1 MNQRTIKMFMRKPIK
16 LSIVFLIT
24 ALVAMG
30 CSTNSPNSQSATIEG
45 SVQPE
50 SSKQKVA
57 ASSIEGAVV
66 TAARVTSEGS
76 LETMEGTETETNAS
90 GNFMLEVD
98 VEAAENIVIVAKK
111 EGNEWRGFL
120 SSKVQ
125 NGSTV
130 TMKPINTEST
140 AESSVFAEVVSSGNT
155 DIVQKSD
162 IEAVVTNDA
171 ASEIESGLTSSA
183 QIAAALK
190 NSAEARVEFYSEMM
204 QDNSEEALAETYEL
218 LAEAQFRLEAELAA
232 SSTAEARS
240 EAYDVFVESTVNA
253 YVNAGLDASATAKA
267 LEMWSRVTVNSM
279 TAVSSE
285 IKNDVRAQASLIAA
299 TAIDLAVQ
307 AEAEATEMSESSRQA
322 IIDAGV
328 ELRSEIEASAGV
340 ASEVEAA
347 FEAYHDKV
355 RNTMESDTAF
365 EATVI
370 LNIDNE
376 INSDNGAKSNF
387 SSSISGILK
396 ASAVFD
402 VYESF
407 FTSIQGTVESN
418 LSGSSESE
426 IEAVSQIM
434 ILINLAS

>member
-1 MNQRTIKMFMRKPIK
+1 MNPRKIEMFTTNHIK
-16 LSIVFLIT
+16 LSIVILIT

-30 CSTNSPNSQSATIEG
+30 CSTNSSNNGSATIEG

-57 ASSIEGAVV
+57 ASSVEGAVV

-76 LETMEGTETETNAS
+76 FETMEGTETETNAS

-120 SSKVQ
+120 SSEVE
-125 NGSTV
+125 NGSSV
-130 TMKPINTEST
+130 TLKPINTEST
-140 AESSVFAEVVSSGNT
+140 AESSVFAEVVASGNA

-162 IEAVVTNDA
+162 IEAVVTNNV
-171 ASEIESGLTSSA
+171 ASEVESGLTSSA

-204 QDNSEEALAETYEL
+204 EDNSEEVLEETYEL
-218 LAEAQFRLEAELAA
+218 LAEAQFQLESELAA
-232 SSTAEARS
+232 SSSAEARS
-240 EAYDVFVESTVNA
+240 EAYDVFIESTVNA

-285 IKNDVRAQASLIAA
+285 IKNDVRAQASLLAA
-299 TAIDLAVQ
+299 TAVDLAVQ
-307 AEAEATEMSESSRQA
+307 AEAEATEMSESSKQA

-328 ELRSEIEASAGV
+328 ELRSEIKASAGV

-347 FEAYHDKV
+347 FEAYHDEV

>member
-1 MNQRTIKMFMRKPIK
+1 
-16 LSIVFLIT
+16 
-24 ALVAMG
+24 MG
-30 CSTNSPNSQSATIEG
+30 CSTSSSNNGSATIEG

-57 ASSIEGAVV
+57 TSSVEGAVV
-66 TAARVTSEGS
+66 TAARVTSDGS

-90 GNFMLEVD
+90 GSFMLEVD

-120 SSKVQ
+120 SGEVE
-125 NGSTV
+125 NGSSV
-130 TMKPINTEST
+130 SLKPINTEST
-140 AESSVFAEVVSSGNT
+140 AESSVFAEVVASGNA

-162 IEAVVTNDA
+162 IEAVVTNNV
-171 ASEIESGLTSSA
+171 ASEVESGLTSSA

-204 QDNSEEALAETYEL
+204 QDNSEEALEETYEL
-218 LAEAQFRLEAELAA
+218 LAEAQFQLESELAA
-232 SSTAEARS
+232 SSSAEARS
-240 EAYDVFVESTVNA
+240 EAYDVFIESTVNA

-285 IKNDVRAQASLIAA
+285 IKNDARAQASLIAA
-299 TAIDLAVQ
+299 TAVDLAVQ
-307 AEAEATEMSESSRQA
+307 AEAEATEMSESSKQA

-328 ELRSEIEASAGV
+328 ELRSDIEASAGV

>member
-1 MNQRTIKMFMRKPIK
+1 MFTTKPIK

-30 CSTNSPNSQSATIEG
+30 CSTNSSNNESATVEG

-57 ASSIEGAVV
+57 ASSVEGAVV

-98 VEAAENIVIVAKK
+98 VEAAENIVIVAKN

-120 SSKVQ
+120 SSEVE
-125 NGSTV
+125 NGSSV
-130 TMKPINTEST
+130 TLKPINTESS
-140 AESSVFAEVVSSGNT
+140 AESSVFAEVVASGNA

-162 IEAVVTNDA
+162 IEAVVTNKA

-183 QIAAALK
+183 QIATSLK

-204 QDNSEEALAETYEL
+204 QDNSEEALEETYEL
-218 LAEAQFRLEAELAA
+218 LAEAQFQLESELAA
-232 SSTAEARS
+232 SSSAEARS
-240 EAYDVFVESTVNA
+240 EAYDVFIESTVNA

-285 IKNDVRAQASLIAA
+285 IKNDVRAQSSLIAA
-299 TAIDLAVQ
+299 TAVDLAVQ
-307 AEAEATEMSESSRQA
+307 AEAEATEMSESSKQA
-322 IIDAGV
+322 IIDAGI
-328 ELRSEIEASAGV
+328 ELRSEIKASAGV

-347 FEAYHDKV
+347 FEAYHDEV

>member
-1 MNQRTIKMFMRKPIK
+1 MFTTNHIK
-16 LSIVFLIT
+16 LSIVILIT

-30 CSTNSPNSQSATIEG
+30 CSTNSSNNGSATIEG

-50 SSKQKVA
+50 SSKQKVT
-57 ASSIEGAVV
+57 ASSVEGAVV

-76 LETMEGTETETNAS
+76 FETMEGTETETNAS

-120 SSKVQ
+120 SSEVE
-125 NGSTV
+125 NGSSV
-130 TMKPINTEST
+130 TLKPINTEST
-140 AESSVFAEVVSSGNT
+140 AESSVFAEVVASGNA

-162 IEAVVTNDA
+162 IEAVVTNNV
-171 ASEIESGLTSSA
+171 ASEVESGLTSSA

-204 QDNSEEALAETYEL
+204 QDNSEEALEETYEL
-218 LAEAQFRLEAELAA
+218 LAEAQFQLESELAA
-232 SSTAEARS
+232 SSSAEARS
-240 EAYDVFVESTVNA
+240 EAYDVFIESTVNA

-299 TAIDLAVQ
+299 TAVDLAVQ
-307 AEAEATEMSESSRQA
+307 AEAEATEMSESSKQA

-328 ELRSEIEASAGV
+328 ELRSDIEASAGV

-347 FEAYHDKV
+347 FEAYHDEV

>member
-1 MNQRTIKMFMRKPIK
+1 MNPRKIEMFTTNHIK
-16 LSIVFLIT
+16 LSIVILIT

-30 CSTNSPNSQSATIEG
+30 CSTNSSNNGSATIEG

-50 SSKQKVA
+50 SSKQKVT
-57 ASSIEGAVV
+57 ASSVEGAVV

-76 LETMEGTETETNAS
+76 FETMEGTETETNAS

-120 SSKVQ
+120 SSEVE
-125 NGSTV
+125 NGSSV
-130 TMKPINTEST
+130 TLKPINTEST
-140 AESSVFAEVVSSGNT
+140 AESSVFAEVVASGNA

-162 IEAVVTNDA
+162 IEAVVTNNV
-171 ASEIESGLTSSA
+171 ASEVESGLTSSA

-204 QDNSEEALAETYEL
+204 EDNSEEVLEETYEL
-218 LAEAQFRLEAELAA
+218 LAEAQFQLESELAA
-232 SSTAEARS
+232 SSSAEARS
-240 EAYDVFVESTVNA
+240 EAYDVFIESTVNA

-285 IKNDVRAQASLIAA
+285 IKNDVRAQASLLAA
-299 TAIDLAVQ
+299 TAVDLAVQ
-307 AEAEATEMSESSRQA
+307 AEAEATEMSESSKQA

-328 ELRSEIEASAGV
+328 ELRSDIEASAGV

-347 FEAYHDKV
+347 FEAYHDEV

>member
-1 MNQRTIKMFMRKPIK
+1 MFTTKPIK

-30 CSTNSPNSQSATIEG
+30 CSTNSSNNESATVEG

-57 ASSIEGAVV
+57 ASSVEGAVV
-66 TAARVTSEGS
+66 TAARVTSGGS
-76 LETMEGTETETNAS
+76 LETMEGTKTETNAS

-98 VEAAENIVIVAKK
+98 VEAAENIVIVAKN

-120 SSKVQ
+120 SSEVE
-125 NGSTV
+125 NGSSV
-130 TMKPINTEST
+130 TLKPINTESS
-140 AESSVFAEVVSSGNT
+140 AESSVFAEVVASGNA

-162 IEAVVTNDA
+162 IEAVVTNKT

-183 QIAAALK
+183 QIATSLK

-204 QDNSEEALAETYEL
+204 QDNSEEALDETYEL
-218 LAEAQFRLEAELAA
+218 LAEAQFQLESELAA
-232 SSTAEARS
+232 SSSAEARS
-240 EAYDVFVESTVNA
+240 EAYDVFIESTVNA

-285 IKNDVRAQASLIAA
+285 IKNDVRAQTSLIAA
-299 TAIDLAVQ
+299 TAVDLAVQ
-307 AEAEATEMSESSRQA
+307 AEAEATEMSESSKQA

-347 FEAYHDKV
+347 FEAYHDEV
-355 RNTMESDTAF
+355 RNTMESDAAF

>member
-1 MNQRTIKMFMRKPIK
+1 MFTTNHLKI
-16 LSIVFLIT
+16 SIVILIT

-30 CSTNSPNSQSATIEG
+30 CSTNSSNSGSASIEG

-50 SSKQKVA
+50 SSKQKVLA
-57 ASSIEGAVV
+57 PSVEGAVV
-66 TAARVTSEGS
+66 TAAKVTSEGS
-76 LETMEGTETETNAS
+76 IETIEGTETETNAS

-111 EGNEWRGFL
+111 ESNEWRGFL
-120 SSKVQ
+120 SSEVE
-125 NGSTV
+125 NGNSV
-130 TMKPINTEST
+130 TLKPLNTEST
-140 AESSVFAEVVSSGNT
+140 AESSVFTEVVASGNA

-162 IEAVVTNDA
+162 IEAVVTNNV

-190 NSAEARVEFYSEMM
+190 NSAEARAEFYAEMM
-204 QDNSEEALAETYEL
+204 QDNSEEALEETYEL
-218 LAEAQFRLEAELAA
+218 LAEAQFRLESELAA
-232 SSTAEARS
+232 SSSAEARS
-240 EAYDVFVESTVNA
+240 EAYDVFIESTVNA

-299 TAIDLAVQ
+299 TAIDQAVQ
-307 AEAEATEMSESSRQA
+307 AEAEATEMSESSKQA

-340 ASEVEAA
+340 ASDVEAA
-347 FEAYHDKV
+347 FEAYHDEV

>member
-1 MNQRTIKMFMRKPIK
+1 MFTTKPIK

-30 CSTNSPNSQSATIEG
+30 CSSNSSDNQSATIEG

-50 SSKQKVA
+50 SSKQKVT
-57 ASSIEGAVV
+57 ASSVEGAVV

-76 LETMEGTETETNAS
+76 FETIEGTETETNAS

-98 VEAAENIVIVAKK
+98 VEAAENIVIIAKN

-120 SSKVQ
+120 SSEVE
-125 NGSTV
+125 NGSSV
-130 TMKPINTEST
+130 TLKPINTEST
-140 AESSVFAEVVSSGNT
+140 AESSVFAEVVASGNA

-162 IEAVVTNDA
+162 IEAVVTNNV

-204 QDNSEEALAETYEL
+204 QNNSEEALEETYEL
-218 LAEAQFRLEAELAA
+218 LAEAQFRLESELAA
-232 SSTAEARS
+232 SSSAEARS
-240 EAYDVFVESTVNA
+240 EAYDVFIESTVNA

-299 TAIDLAVQ
+299 TAVDLAVQ
-307 AEAEATEMSESSRQA
+307 AEAEATEMSESSKQA

-347 FEAYHDKV
+347 FEAYHDEV

>member
-1 MNQRTIKMFMRKPIK
+1 MNQRIIEMFTTKPIK

-30 CSTNSPNSQSATIEG
+30 CSTNSSNNESATVEG

-57 ASSIEGAVV
+57 ASSVEGAVV

-98 VEAAENIVIVAKK
+98 VEAAENIVIVAKN

-120 SSKVQ
+120 SSEVE
-125 NGSTV
+125 NGSSV
-130 TMKPINTEST
+130 TLKPINTESS
-140 AESSVFAEVVSSGNT
+140 AESSVFAEVVASGNA

-162 IEAVVTNDA
+162 IEAVVTNKA

-183 QIAAALK
+183 QIATSLK

-204 QDNSEEALAETYEL
+204 QDNSEEALEETYEL
-218 LAEAQFRLEAELAA
+218 LAEAQFQLESELAA
-232 SSTAEARS
+232 SSSAEARS
-240 EAYDVFVESTVNA
+240 EAYDVFIESTVNA

-285 IKNDVRAQASLIAA
+285 IKNDVRAQSSLIAA
-299 TAIDLAVQ
+299 TAVDLAVQ
-307 AEAEATEMSESSRQA
+307 AEAEATEMSESSKQA
-322 IIDAGV
+322 IIDAGI
-328 ELRSEIEASAGV
+328 ELRSEIKASAGV

-347 FEAYHDKV
+347 FEAYHDEV

>member
-1 MNQRTIKMFMRKPIK
+1 MNPRKIEMFTTNHIK
-16 LSIVFLIT
+16 LSIVILIT

-30 CSTNSPNSQSATIEG
+30 CSTSSSNNGSATIEG

-57 ASSIEGAVV
+57 TSSVEGAVV
-66 TAARVTSEGS
+66 TAARVTSDGS

-90 GNFMLEVD
+90 GSFMLEVD

-120 SSKVQ
+120 SGEVE
-125 NGSTV
+125 NGSSV
-130 TMKPINTEST
+130 SLKPINTEST
-140 AESSVFAEVVSSGNT
+140 AESSVFAEVVASGNA

-162 IEAVVTNDA
+162 IEAVVTNNV
-171 ASEIESGLTSSA
+171 ASEVESGLTSSA

-204 QDNSEEALAETYEL
+204 QDNSEEALEETYEL
-218 LAEAQFRLEAELAA
+218 LAEAQFQLESELAA
-232 SSTAEARS
+232 SSSAEARS
-240 EAYDVFVESTVNA
+240 EAYDVFIESTVNA

-285 IKNDVRAQASLIAA
+285 IKNDARAQASLIAA
-299 TAIDLAVQ
+299 TAVDLAVQ
-307 AEAEATEMSESSRQA
+307 AEAEATEMSESSKQA

-328 ELRSEIEASAGV
+328 ELRSDIEASAGV

-407 FTSIQGTVESN
+407 FTSIQGTVESS
-418 LSGSSESE
+418 LSGSNETE

>member
-162 IEAVVTNDA
+162 IEAVVTNNA

>member
-1 MNQRTIKMFMRKPIK
+1 MFTTNHIK
-16 LSIVFLIT
+16 LSIVILIT

-30 CSTNSPNSQSATIEG
+30 CSTNSSNNGSATIEG

-57 ASSIEGAVV
+57 ASSVEGAVV

-76 LETMEGTETETNAS
+76 FETMEGTETETNAS

-120 SSKVQ
+120 SSEVE
-125 NGSTV
+125 NGSSV
-130 TMKPINTEST
+130 TLKPINTEST
-140 AESSVFAEVVSSGNT
+140 AESSVFAEVVASGNA

-162 IEAVVTNDA
+162 IEAVVTNNV
-171 ASEIESGLTSSA
+171 ASEVESGLTSSA

-204 QDNSEEALAETYEL
+204 EDNSEEVLEETYEL
-218 LAEAQFRLEAELAA
+218 LAEAQFQLESELAA
-232 SSTAEARS
+232 SSSAEARS
-240 EAYDVFVESTVNA
+240 EAYDVFIESTVNA

-285 IKNDVRAQASLIAA
+285 IKNDVRAQASLLAA
-299 TAIDLAVQ
+299 TAVDLAVQ
-307 AEAEATEMSESSRQA
+307 AEAEATEMSESSKQA

-328 ELRSEIEASAGV
+328 ELRSEIKASAGV

-347 FEAYHDKV
+347 FEAYHDEV

>member
-1 MNQRTIKMFMRKPIK
+1 MFTTNHIK
-16 LSIVFLIT
+16 LSIVILIT

-30 CSTNSPNSQSATIEG
+30 CSTSSSNNGSATIEG

-57 ASSIEGAVV
+57 TSSVEGAVV
-66 TAARVTSEGS
+66 TAARVTSDGS

-90 GNFMLEVD
+90 GSFMLEVD

-120 SSKVQ
+120 SGEVE
-125 NGSTV
+125 NGSSV
-130 TMKPINTEST
+130 SLKPINTEST
-140 AESSVFAEVVSSGNT
+140 AESSVFAEVVASGNA

-162 IEAVVTNDA
+162 IEAVVTNNV
-171 ASEIESGLTSSA
+171 ASEVESGLTSSA

-204 QDNSEEALAETYEL
+204 QDNSEEALEETYEL
-218 LAEAQFRLEAELAA
+218 LAEAQFQLESELAA
-232 SSTAEARS
+232 SSSAEARS
-240 EAYDVFVESTVNA
+240 EAYDVFIESTVNA

-285 IKNDVRAQASLIAA
+285 IKNDARAQASLIAA
-299 TAIDLAVQ
+299 TAVDLAVQ
-307 AEAEATEMSESSRQA
+307 AEAEATEMSESSKQA

-328 ELRSEIEASAGV
+328 ELRSDIEASAGV

>member
-355 RNTMESDTAF
+355 RNTMESDTTF

>member
-1 MNQRTIKMFMRKPIK
+1 MNPRKIEMFTTNHIK
-16 LSIVFLIT
+16 LSIVILIT

-30 CSTNSPNSQSATIEG
+30 CSTSSSNNGSATIEG

-57 ASSIEGAVV
+57 TSSVEGAVV
-66 TAARVTSEGS
+66 TAARVTSDGS

-90 GNFMLEVD
+90 GSFMLEVD

-120 SSKVQ
+120 SGEVE
-125 NGSTV
+125 NGSSV
-130 TMKPINTEST
+130 SLKPINTEST
-140 AESSVFAEVVSSGNT
+140 AESSVFAEVVASGNA

-162 IEAVVTNDA
+162 IEAVVTNNV
-171 ASEIESGLTSSA
+171 ASEVESGLTSSA

-204 QDNSEEALAETYEL
+204 QDNSEEALEETYEL
-218 LAEAQFRLEAELAA
+218 LAEAQFQLESELAA
-232 SSTAEARS
+232 SSSAEARS
-240 EAYDVFVESTVNA
+240 EAYDVFIESTVNA

-285 IKNDVRAQASLIAA
+285 IKNDARAQASLIAA
-299 TAIDLAVQ
+299 TAVDLAVQ
-307 AEAEATEMSESSRQA
+307 AEAEATEMSESSKQA

-328 ELRSEIEASAGV
+328 ELRSDIEASAGV